1 MARFLTFGPLLQAG
15 GQAQVAAA
23 LVLAGLRQRPA
34 AQGWRTAGRGLC
46 LGLIGFFLLAW
57 RLAAAEPTFDWVEPM
72 KRVHARFKGTPG
84 TLALFGDS
92 ISVSLAFWAPL
103 QWDPKGL
110 DPAGARALQRVK
122 NYMRPECWRQ
132 WRGPAYGNEGRMTIR
147 WAHANV
153 DRWLQTL
160 NPEVAVILFGS
171 NDVGELDA
179 AEYQAK
185 LRSVVRRCLTNGTI
199 VILTT
204 MPPRRGYLDKAR
216 QFAQIVRDL
225 ARAEQVPLV
234 DYFEAILQRRPDDWD
249 GSLPQ
254 FKDTPGDEYQVPTLI
269 ARDGVHPSNPRR
281 FADYSEASLR
291 CNGYALRNYLTLLAY
306 AAVIEHVLQPGH

>member
-1 MARFLTFGPLLQAG
+1 MMKSEPNDRAHCTPGAAEGMA
-15 GQAQVAAA
+15 AAA
-23 LVLAGLRQRPA
+23 LGPWGRCAATRPTVSGLWLA
-34 AQGWRTAGRGLC
+34 
-46 LGLIGFFLLAW
+46 LAW
-57 RLAAAEPTFDWVEPM
+57 IGLLSAAGCLRAAEPTLDWVEPM
-72 KRVHARFKGTPG
+72 KQVHARFKGTPG

-103 QWDPKGL
+103 QWEPKGL
-110 DPAGARALQRVK
+110 DPAGARALQTVK
-122 NYMRPECWRQ
+122 KYMRPECWSQ
-132 WRGPAYGNEGRMTIR
+132 WRGPAYGNEGRMTVR

-153 DRWLQTL
+153 DRWLQKL

-179 AEYQAK
+179 PEYEAK
-185 LRSVVRRCLTNGTI
+185 MREVVRRCLTNGTI
-199 VILTT
+199 VLLTT
-204 MPPRRGYLDKAR
+204 MPPRSGRLEKSR

-225 ARAEQVPLV
+225 ARAKQVPLV
-234 DYFEAILQRRPDDWD
+234 DYFEAILQRRPKDWD

-254 FKDTPGDEYQVPTLI
+254 FKNTPGDEYQVPTLI
-269 ARDGVHPSNPRR
+269 ARDGVHPSNPRQ

-306 AAVIEHVLQPGH
+306 AAVIEQVLQPKN